1 MSVAVQAGA
10 AVDAG
15 VEMPIGLEHDK
26 IDDSTEPSIGPHEG
40 RELELMLSG
49 RKPLALFYAI
59 ESETWIL
66 PEEQFDRHVA
76 MGKIVKADFLFKPT
90 NPAAPM
96 VKCVLYALPSETAR
110 VPEAAEILRTVFE
123 ELTAPTDDQERALG
137 RLLGYTEDDIALFL
151 SQGSNLPVPE
161 LPKENEA
168 PASSSP

>member
-1 MSVAVQAGA
+1 
-10 AVDAG
+10 
-15 VEMPIGLEHDK
+15 MPFGPEHDK

-66 PEEQFDRHVA
+66 PEDQFDRHVA
-76 MGKIVKADFLFKPT
+76 MGKIVKADFLFKPIS
-90 NPAAPM
+90 PAAPI
-96 VKCVLYALPSETAR
+96 VKCVLYALPTETAR
-110 VPEAAEILRTVFE
+110 VPEAVKILRTVFE

-151 SQGSNLPVPE
+151 SQDSNLPVPE
-161 LPKENEA
+161 LPIADESL
-168 PASSSP
+168 ASSSS